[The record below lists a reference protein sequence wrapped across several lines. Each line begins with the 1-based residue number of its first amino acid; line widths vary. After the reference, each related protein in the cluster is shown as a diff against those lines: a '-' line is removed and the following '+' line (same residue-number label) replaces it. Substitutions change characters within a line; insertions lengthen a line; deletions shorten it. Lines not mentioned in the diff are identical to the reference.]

1 MRGFIAKL
9 GALKSS
15 MGGLNGMLYLA
26 DRVFDTLSGGRTR
39 LFKYYFVQQAVHP
52 QPLLPAHR
60 GRKISVDE
68 LSCDDK
74 RLSQLPRSVEVIQSR
89 FQQGGRCLAG
99 FMDGAFVGCI
109 WVNLGKYEE
118 DEVRCD
124 FIPCPVGEASW
135 DYDVH
140 VEPNYRLG
148 FAFLRLWD
156 ETNALLREKGIRW
169 SISRI
174 SAFKP
179 ESIKS
184 HSSMGARMVGS
195 AAYVCVG
202 KFQLMFSTIAPFI
215 HVSLAAR
222 QRPVLKVGAGGSGV
236 C

>member
-1 MRGFIAKL
+1 
-9 GALKSS
+9 
-15 MGGLNGMLYLA
+15 MGWLNGVLYLA
-26 DRVFDTLSGGRTR
+26 DRVLDTLSGGRTR

-60 GRKISVDE
+60 GRKISVVE

-74 RLSQLPRSVEVIQSR
+74 RLSQLPRSSEVIQVR

-99 FMDGAFVGCI
+99 FMDETFVGCI
-109 WVNLGKYEE
+109 WVNPGKYQE

-140 VEPNYRLG
+140 VEPKYRLG

-156 ETNALLREKGIRW
+156 ETNALLRGEGIRW

-184 HSSMGARMVGS
+184 HSSMGARKIGS
-195 AAYVCVG
+195 AVYVCIGRV
-202 KFQLMFSTIAPFI
+202 QLMFSTMAPFI
-215 HVSLAAR
+215 HVSFSES
-222 QRPVLKVGAGGSGV
+222 QRPVLKVGAGGGL